1 MIPATSARSR
11 HRASLASRGPSSL
24 SAHSSWRGAAMAVAA
39 AVVGAVAWCGHALT
53 LPLACAFPTLWAFA
67 PSRSIS
73 AAVSA
78 AYFLAASRGLPQ
90 GAVNFYAT
98 DFGVGI
104 ALWIGAAASFV
115 LVHTVLW
122 QSRPGWGRAL
132 WFALAAILMS
142 VPPFGIVGWAQPIT
156 AAGILFPGWGWW
168 GLGATAA
175 ILLTMTTGKW
185 PIAAIVAA
193 SFWAWSA
200 AHWIAPSQPDGWV
213 GLDTKLGSVLGRAPD
228 LDQSQ
233 AFLWRVRKAAAA
245 GARVVVLPES
255 AAGLWTPTVSGF
267 WLDGLRGND
276 VTLIAG
282 AAIVDREG
290 YDNAMVEISAGRA
303 RRLYGERMPVPV
315 SMWQPWLARTAQGGG
330 ARASFFADPV
340 GESAG
345 SRIAPLIC
353 YEQLLVWPVLQSML
367 QSPNVLVAIGNDW
380 WTAGTNVL
388 AIQRASTQAWA
399 RLFALPLVLAFNT

>member
-1 MIPATSARSR
+1 MA
-11 HRASLASRGPSSL
+11 
-24 SAHSSWRGAAMAVAA
+24 GAAA
-39 AVVGAVAWCGHALT
+39 AVGAAAWCGHPLA
-53 LPLACAFPTLWAFA
+53 LPLACAFPTLWALA
-67 PSRSIS
+67 PSRLIS

-78 AYFLAASRGLPQ
+78 AYFLAASRGLPL
-90 GAVNFYAT
+90 GVVNFYDT

-104 ALWIGAAASFV
+104 ALWIGAAAIFT
-115 LVHTVLW
+115 LVHAGLW
-122 QSRPGWGRAL
+122 QRRPGWERAL
-132 WFALAAILMS
+132 WFGLGAILMS
-142 VPPFGIVGWAQPIT
+142 LPPFGVVGWAQPIT

-200 AHWIAPSQPDGWV
+200 AHWTRPSQPDGWA
-213 GLDTKLGSVLGRAPD
+213 GLDTRLGSALGRAPD
-228 LDQSQ
+228 LDQSKALLQ
-233 AFLWRVRKAAAA
+233 RVREAGAA

-255 AAGLWTPTVSGF
+255 AAGPWTPTTSGF
-267 WLDGLRGND
+267 WTDGLRGTD
-276 VTLIAG
+276 VAVIAG

-290 YDNAMVEISAGRA
+290 YENAMVEIAAGRA
-303 RRLYGERMPVPV
+303 RQLYGERMPVPV
-315 SMWQPWLARTAQGGG
+315 SMWQPWLAWTGQGGG
-330 ARASFFADPV
+330 ARATFFGSPIV
-340 GESAG
+340 ESAG
-345 SRIAPLIC
+345 RRVAPLIC

-367 QSPNVLVAIGNDW
+367 HSPDLLVAIGNDW

-399 RLFALPLVLAFNT
+399 RLFALPLVLSFNT

>member
-1 MIPATSARSR
+1 MI
-11 HRASLASRGPSSL
+11 
-24 SAHSSWRGAAMAVAA
+24 VAA
-39 AVVGAVAWCGHALT
+39 AAVGAAAWCGHALA

-67 PSRSIS
+67 PSRLIS

-78 AYFLAASRGLPQ
+78 AYFLAASHGLPQ
-90 GAVNFYAT
+90 GVINFYST
-98 DFGVGI
+98 DLGVGI
-104 ALWIGAAASFV
+104 ALWIGAAAVFV
-115 LVHTVLW
+115 FVHTMLW
-122 QSRPGWGRAL
+122 QSRPGWERAL
-132 WFALAAILMS
+132 WFALAAILMC

-213 GLDTKLGSVLGRAPD
+213 GLETKLGSALGRAPD

-233 AFLWRVRKAAAA
+233 ALLQRVREAGAA

-255 AAGLWTPTVSGF
+255 AAGLWTPTTSGL
-267 WLDGLRGND
+267 WMEGLRGND
-276 VTLIAG
+276 ITVIAG

-290 YDNAMVEISAGRA
+290 YDNAMMEVSASRA

-315 SMWQPWLARTAQGGG
+315 SMWQPWLAWTGQGGG
-330 ARASFFADPV
+330 ARASFFANPLV
-340 GESAG
+340 EST
-345 SRIAPLIC
+345 RRRVAPLIC

-367 QSPNVLVAIGNDW
+367 HSPDVLVAVGNDW

-388 AIQRASTQAWA
+388 AIQRVSTQAWA
-399 RLFALPLVLAFNT
+399 RLFALPLVLSFNT